1 MEDAN
6 MKSKTSKT
14 HKRDRRRRAVL
25 NEAGLQ
31 QVHLNAAGIDIG
43 SEQHWVAVP
52 QGRDEQ
58 HVRSF
63 SSFTSGLTE
72 LAEWLE
78 RCNVDTVAM
87 ESTGVYWIPLY
98 ELLQS
103 RGFTVLLV
111 NARHVKNVPGR
122 KDDCLDCQWLQKLH
136 TFGLLR
142 GSFRP
147 DAEITALRCCLRQR
161 ENIVIEAA
169 TWVQRMQK
177 ALTQMNLQLHHVL
190 SDISGTTGLAI
201 LRDIVAGEHN
211 PVHLARHRDPRCR
224 ASTQM
229 IIASLTGSY
238 RDEHLFALRQALQAY
253 DFFQH
258 QLQDCDMHVEQ
269 LLHSLTAKLPTPTNP
284 LPQPRTAAK
293 APRNNDFRF
302 EARPALFTLTA
313 GIDITQLPGISPH
326 NGLRLLSEIGTDMK
340 RFKTEKHF
348 VSWLT
353 LSPHVKASGGRVLSS
368 RTLPSANRAAKLLR
382 LTAVTLRRSNTALGA
397 FYRRLAARIG
407 KPKAVTATARKLAIL
422 LYRVLTGQLQPQ
434 VLDAQHYEEQQRDR
448 AVRSLHRRAKSLG
461 FQLIETKP
469 AEALS

>member
-1 MEDAN
+1 
-6 MKSKTSKT
+6 MKNKPN
-14 HKRDRRRRAVL
+14 KRDRRRRAVL
-25 NEAGLQ
+25 KEAGLQ

-43 SEQHWVAVP
+43 SEWHWVAVP
-52 QGRDEQ
+52 EGRDQQ

-63 SSFTSGLTE
+63 PSFTSGLTE
-72 LAEWLE
+72 LADWLQ
-78 RCNVDTVAM
+78 RCDIDTVAM

-161 ENIVIEAA
+161 ETIVIEAA

-177 ALTQMNLQLHHVL
+177 ALTQMNLQLQHVL

-201 LRDIVAGEHN
+201 LRDIVAGERD
-211 PVHLARHRDPRCR
+211 PERLARHRDRRCR
-224 ASTQM
+224 ASMQM

-253 DFFQH
+253 DFFQQ
-258 QLQDCDMHVEQ
+258 QLRDCDRHVEQ
-269 LLHSLTAKLPTPTNP
+269 LLRSITTKLPIPPNPPPTP
-284 LPQPRTAAK
+284 RSAR

-302 EARPALFTLTA
+302 EARSPLYTLTG

-368 RTLPSANRAAKLLR
+368 RTQPSANRAAKLLR
-382 LTAVTLRRSNTALGA
+382 ISVVTLRRSDTALGA

-422 LYRVLTGQLQPQ
+422 LYRALTGQLKPEA
-434 VLDAQHYEEQQRDR
+434 LDARHYEEQQRER

-461 FQLIETKP
+461 FQLIQTP
-469 AEALS
+469 DV